1 MQSDKL
7 LEAREQSHVREAK
20 GIQDWASH
28 RCEPRGKDMWRTFDY
43 SKGRAIQSPKA
54 VTLTFKSNWADSVPA
69 LIRELVVQMQKKK
82 NQEIQFAVIQ
92 LAVDRIEKRMQRL
105 ESLQTKIIPID
116 SFAPEPYIVLKPI
129 LISVQAIE
137 EEFEA
142 SWFDA
147 NIHFSGGNEDE
158 AVRNLKGLILDRFDS
173 CSNKSPDRLGPEP
186 IRQLAVMREYIQKMA

>member
-1 MQSDKL
+1 
-7 LEAREQSHVREAK
+7 
-20 GIQDWASH
+20 
-28 RCEPRGKDMWRTFDY
+28 
-43 SKGRAIQSPKA
+43 
-54 VTLTFKSNWADSVPA
+54 
-69 LIRELVVQMQKKK
+69 MQKKK

-116 SFAPEPYIVLKPI
+116 SFAPEPYSVLKPI